1 MKAVEEVNHFLPRVG
16 MRCRCILENGQVSIY
31 SSSYSYSPGRIEFS
45 ETDEIEKSVTY
56 YILEK
61 MGTRRTKLTLDV
73 YANKNLSSQIIFKLG
88 RKKKLEDT
96 FQKSLQNLTTLVKE
110 IQLPAA
116 TL

>member
-1 MKAVEEVNHFLPRVG
+1 
-16 MRCRCILENGQVSIY
+16 
-31 SSSYSYSPGRIEFS
+31 
-45 ETDEIEKSVTY
+45 
-56 YILEK
+56 